1 MTDIKPFVNR
11 ESPSPRARSVSVVFS
26 VKGLDAQQPQSPG
39 MLDPL
44 GSTCLFDRMLSV
56 LLRVGEAEHKAVWF
70 DDAALVE
77 RFEKT
82 SHPSI
87 RLLSGPPERCLRGGS
102 PEALWSTHVLLLDG
116 RHPFL
121 RSSTID
127 EAIRLIRV
135 RSDIEG
141 MQSCVRM
148 QGPIYSLTGE
158 SLTNGSTH
166 LLVACPA
173 FAVVPSNHL
182 ATGRSPGSWFPFE
195 ISKSES
201 FRADTLF
208 HQEMAGALIDARERR
223 ESHTA
228 H

>member
-87 RLLSGPPERCLRGGS
+87 RLLSGPPNDAYVQ
-102 PEALWSTHVLLLDG
+102 EAQMPFGRPMFCCSTDATLSFD
-116 RHPFL
+116 
-121 RSSTID
+121 
-127 EAIRLIRV
+127 
-135 RSDIEG
+135 
-141 MQSCVRM
+141 
-148 QGPIYSLTGE
+148 
-158 SLTNGSTH
+158 
-166 LLVACPA
+166 PA
-173 FAVVPSNHL
+173 PSMKRF
-182 ATGRSPGSWFPFE
+182 G
-195 ISKSES
+195 
-201 FRADTLF
+201 
-208 HQEMAGALIDARERR
+208 
-223 ESHTA
+223 
-228 H
+228 